1 MYRAITWWALR
12 RGVDPAD
19 AAALGALARQASVD
33 VVEGGDDACG
43 ARVMVDGHDATPHL
57 REPGVDA
64 AVSLVSAVPAV
75 RDAMVSAQRRIA
87 SGRPVVMVGRDI
99 GTVVLPGATLKVYL
113 DASPHRRAQRRSA
126 QKFPGATD
134 VAQVQAALE
143 ERDRLD
149 SERDVSPLRPAA
161 DAVIIDT
168 EALALDE
175 VVDRIEGLARER
187 DGEAHHA

>member
-12 RGVDPAD
+12 RGIDPPD
-19 AAALGALARQASVD
+19 AAALGTLARAARVD
-33 VVEGGDDACG
+33 VVEGGDDGCG
-43 ARVMVDGHDATPHL
+43 ALVMIDGHDATPHL

-64 AVSLVSAVPAV
+64 AVSFVSAVPAV

-99 GTVVLPGATLKVYL
+99 GTVVLPDATLKVYL

-126 QKFPGATD
+126 QGFPGATD

-168 EALALDE
+168 GALTLDE